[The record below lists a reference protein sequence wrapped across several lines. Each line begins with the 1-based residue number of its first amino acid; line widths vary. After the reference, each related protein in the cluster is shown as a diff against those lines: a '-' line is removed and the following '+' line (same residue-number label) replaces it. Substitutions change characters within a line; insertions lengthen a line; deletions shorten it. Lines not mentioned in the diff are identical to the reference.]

1 MHHNELCFKVAA
13 VEVGVDGR
21 RREMQLRSSYKNIQ
35 SIKYGNVMMSIE
47 YLTLN
52 SN

>member
-13 VEVGVDGR
+13 VEVDVAGR

-35 SIKYGNVMMSIE
+35 SIKYGNVI
-47 YLTLN
+47 YDVN
-52 SN
+52 RISNIK